1 MTELK
6 WPHLPHPRDVGGI
19 VEAQVRRWALNKQNR
34 PRETLLEE
42 WPVMTISRECGTR
55 GTALGRRVAERLG
68 FSCWDS
74 EIVTEI
80 ARLLHTDE
88 TAIAAFDER
97 TRGAIEDLIGT
108 SLFNQ
113 DIISADY
120 ADHVRRIIDS
130 IARRGRAVIV
140 GRGAQFLVDPS
151 QALRV
156 RLVAPFE
163 HRVREV
169 EKLEGISL
177 QEAKRIVES
186 GDKERAAFVHH
197 ATGQNVADPA
207 QYDVVIN
214 TKIYTGERAD
224 ALVLM
229 AYLSKFGELPL
240 AEHTREFEV
249 QASGTSSRRAANH
262 PGNGAEST

>member
-1 MTELK
+1 MTELR

-34 PRETLLEE
+34 PREALPEG
-42 WPVMTISRECGTR
+42 WPVMTISRESGTQ

-88 TAIAAFDER
+88 TTIAAFDER
-97 TRGAIEDLIGT
+97 TRGAIEDLIGA
-108 SLFNQ
+108 SLFSQ

-120 ADHVRRIIDS
+120 ADNVRRIINS

-140 GRGAQFLVDPS
+140 GRGAQFLVDPNH
-151 QALRV
+151 ALRV

-163 HRVREV
+163 HRVRQV
-169 EKLEGISL
+169 ETLKGISFE
-177 QEAKRIVES
+177 EAKPIVES
-186 GDKERAAFVHH
+186 IDKERATFVHQ
-197 ATGQNVADPA
+197 ATGQNVADPT

-214 TKIYTGERAD
+214 TKIYAGERAD

-229 AYLSKFGELPL
+229 AYLSKFGELPP
-240 AEHTREFEV
+240 AEYTREIE
-249 QASGTSSRRAANH
+249 AL
-262 PGNGAEST
+262 P

>member
-1 MTELK
+1 MTELR

-19 VEAQVRRWALNKQNR
+19 VEGQVRRWALNKQSK
-34 PRETLLEE
+34 PREALLAE
-42 WPVMTISRECGTR
+42 WPVITISREYGTQ

-80 ARLLHTDE
+80 AHLLHTDE
-88 TAIAAFDER
+88 ATISAFDER

-113 DIISADY
+113 DVISADY
-120 ADHVRRIIDS
+120 ADNVRRTIDS

-140 GRGAQFLVDPS
+140 GRGAQFLVDPNH
-151 QALRV
+151 ALRV

-163 HRVREV
+163 HRAREIATL
-169 EKLEGISL
+169 KGISFE
-177 QEAKRIVES
+177 QAQQTVES
-186 GDKERAAFVHH
+186 SDKERAAYVHH
-197 ATGQNVADPA
+197 ATGKYVAEPA

-214 TKIYTGERAD
+214 TKSYAGERAD

-229 AYLSKFGELPL
+229 AYLSKFGELPV
-240 AEHTREFEV
+240 AEHTRELEV
-249 QASGTSSRRAANH
+249 QPLANSSRLAAT
-262 PGNGAEST
+262 PVGDG